1 LLNEWEGIVL
11 SLLKRRIEK
20 LKRKYSN
27 KEKVRHVLRDK
38 VHLKDFQDRYVLASA
53 GNSVKV

>member
-1 LLNEWEGIVL
+1 MLNEWEGIVL
-11 SLLKRRIEK
+11 SLLKKRIEK

-53 GNSVKV
+53 DKHVTV